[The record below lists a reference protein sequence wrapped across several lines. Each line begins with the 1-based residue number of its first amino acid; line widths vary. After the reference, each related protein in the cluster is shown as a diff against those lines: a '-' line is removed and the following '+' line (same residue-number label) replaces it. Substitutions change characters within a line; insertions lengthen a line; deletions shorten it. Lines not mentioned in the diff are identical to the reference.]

1 MRIKHLK
8 IENFHCFREAEF
20 DFASQTTVFI
30 GKNGTGKSSLIKAVC
45 NALSFIFNKSNNSW
59 GYPSLANEVS
69 DLGVGNINVREI
81 YRNGKIA
88 DYISI
93 QGEAI
98 MLASIE
104 EKHDKDL
111 ILEWDFRKN
120 SYEKAT
126 IQSSLYKEAYLKF
139 RKNLLLTD
147 RYPLLVYYSDR
158 YPHINTNLGSNVKSM
173 LNEDDEISRTWGYYH
188 WNSFTSCT
196 EIWQKR
202 FIRISNQLIRIDRSL
217 NETKD
222 DGALDT
228 LLKQKK
234 NIVNEIEYVVGYLKT
249 FSDNNLEGLSDRNG
263 DFKISSI
270 SVDGATDFYIKFTFA
285 DGIQRAWDELPAGL
299 ERLFSIVF
307 DMAYRSYVLNRG
319 KSEPKGLALID
330 EVDLHLHPSLQ
341 QDVLL
346 RLTKTFPEVQ
356 FIVTTHSPLVITN
369 LRQNENNR
377 VIRMERKGNEYSHS
391 PIGNLFIHDYAYTL
405 YEIMQTSPRNFI
417 LYSLSERYLR
427 LKRREK
433 ERESEEVLNQL
444 RKLVGEADFP
454 TLYHQLE
461 SDLNKG

>member
-1 MRIKHLK
+1 MIIKHLK
-8 IENFHCFREAEF
+8 IENFHCFRETEF

-30 GKNGTGKSSLIKAVC
+30 GKNGTGKSSLIKALC

-81 YRNGKIA
+81 YRNGRIA

-98 MLASIE
+98 MLAPIE
-104 EKHDKDL
+104 ENRDNDL

-126 IQSSLYKEAYLKF
+126 IQSSLYKEAYIKF
-139 RKNLLLTD
+139 RKNLTSTD
-147 RYPLLVYYSDR
+147 RYPLLAYYSDR
-158 YPHINTNLGSNVKSM
+158 YPHINTNLGSNVKAM

-196 EIWQKR
+196 EIWQRR
-202 FIRISNQLIRIDRSL
+202 FIRISNQLIQIDRSL
-217 NETKD
+217 KETTD
-222 DGALDT
+222 DGARKI
-228 LLKQKK
+228 LLKQKEV
-234 NIVNEIEYVVGYLKT
+234 ISNEIAYVIGYLKS
-249 FSDNNLEGLSDRNG
+249 FSDNNIEGLSDRYG

-307 DMAYRSYVLNRG
+307 DMAYRSYVLNQG
-319 KSEPKGLALID
+319 KSAPNGIVLID

-346 RLTKTFPEVQ
+346 RFTSTFPEVQ

-369 LRQNENNR
+369 LRQNQDNK
-377 VIRMERKGNEYSHS
+377 VIRMERNGNEYTHS
-391 PIGNLFIHDYAYTL
+391 PIANLFIHDYTYTL
-405 YEIMQTSPRNFI
+405 YEIMETAPRNFI
-417 LYSLSERYLR
+417 LNSLSERYIR
-427 LKRREK
+427 LKRRKK
-433 ERESEEVLNQL
+433 EQEAEVVLNQL
-444 RKLVGEADFP
+444 QKLIGEADFSVF
-454 TLYHQLE
+454 LNQLE